1 MYFNHVIM
9 EYIEQYTEVNGQDG
23 EVSKS
28 LSKNEE
34 DIDFIDDSIQ
44 NESFP
49 SDYVRLKKFESFKLK
64 IFERN
69 LSSADEHVSP
79 QPNIND
85 FLDLDIEARKCVHPG
100 YDPEKDQ
107 LKIDDF
113 DKFQLR
119 IKKLKDELYMHHR
132 KNDINSF

>member
-1 MYFNHVIM
+1 M

-34 DIDFIDDSIQ
+34 HIDFIDDSIQ
-44 NESFP
+44 NKSIP

-64 IFERN
+64 NFERN
-69 LSSADEHVSP
+69 LSSADEDASP
-79 QPNIND
+79 QSNIND
-85 FLDLDIEARKCVHPG
+85 FLDLDIEARNCVHPG
-100 YDPEKDQ
+100 YDPEKHQ

-119 IKKLKDELYMHHR
+119 IKKIQR
-132 KNDINSF
+132 

>member
-34 DIDFIDDSIQ
+34 DINFIDDSIQ

-64 IFERN
+64 NFERN
-69 LSSADEHVSP
+69 LSSADEDVSP
-79 QPNIND
+79 QSNIND
-85 FLDLDIEARKCVHPG
+85 FLDLDIEARNCVHPG
-100 YDPEKDQ
+100 YDPEKDH

-119 IKKLKDELYMHHR
+119 IKKFKDEPYMHHR